1 MGAGGEEWHHRRCNP
16 PMECPMP
23 QPRDDLSRSLVALDQ
38 NKTLIAVVEL
48 S

>member
-1 MGAGGEEWHHRRCNP
+1 
-16 PMECPMP
+16 MECPMP

-38 NKTLIAVVEL
+38 NKTLIVVVEQ